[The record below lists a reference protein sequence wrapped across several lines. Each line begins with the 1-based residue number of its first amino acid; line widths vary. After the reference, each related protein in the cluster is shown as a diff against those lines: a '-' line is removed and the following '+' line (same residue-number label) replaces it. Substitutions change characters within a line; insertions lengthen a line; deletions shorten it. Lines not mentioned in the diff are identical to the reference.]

1 MLWGSWGGNPKY
13 LNGDYSKESF
23 KRLQDS
29 WTKSVIATCPKD
41 KLLIFEVKQG
51 WEPLC
56 KFLGKPIPNVPFP
69 NVNDS
74 KQNRQLHIGMNRLGY
89 AYLGLLGLTVG
100 VFAAGG
106 YFAYSHLQN

>member
-1 MLWGSWGGNPKY
+1 MLWGCWGGNPKY

-23 KRLQDS
+23 KRLHES

-41 KLLIFEVKQG
+41 KLLIFDVKQG

-56 KFLGKPIPNVPFP
+56 KFLGKPVPNVPFP

-74 KQNRQLHIGMNRLGY
+74 KQCR
-89 AYLGLLGLTVG
+89 
-100 VFAAGG
+100 
-106 YFAYSHLQN
+106 